1 MCNWI
6 YFLKITYFTRSFID
20 SVGNKKEKTWSATR
34 KYEKK
39 SIKRICAVKELS
51 KRNVIYWNRFLIFPD
66 INNIYFPTG
75 KHKKLLEIYH
85 RCLKVNKIPLCL
97 DIWYSTGSFFLS
109 SKPHK
114 INKLPTITLL
124 NTWMKY
130 VFYFKQDNII
140 WNDEIWEE
148 LRT

>member
-20 SVGNKKEKTWSATR
+20 SVGNKKKKKHEVQQENMKR
-34 KYEKK
+34 MEKK
-39 SIKRICAVKELS
+39 SIRRICAIKELS

-109 SKPHK
+109 SKPHN

-124 NTWMKY
+124 NTWM
-130 VFYFKQDNII
+130 
-140 WNDEIWEE
+140 
-148 LRT
+148 